1 MSNIQNTAPEV
12 IFVYIHKQKK
22 ESLTFR
28 LLTGVLYKWKT
39 FNSQIVSLQ

>member
-1 MSNIQNTAPEV
+1 MSNIQNTVPGA